1 MARKIMSPKKTKKI
15 YKHIANRTN
24 VKNDIVPRGGIR
36 L

>member
-15 YKHIANRTN
+15 YKHVANRSH
-24 VKNDIVPRGGIR
+24 VKNDFVPRGGIR